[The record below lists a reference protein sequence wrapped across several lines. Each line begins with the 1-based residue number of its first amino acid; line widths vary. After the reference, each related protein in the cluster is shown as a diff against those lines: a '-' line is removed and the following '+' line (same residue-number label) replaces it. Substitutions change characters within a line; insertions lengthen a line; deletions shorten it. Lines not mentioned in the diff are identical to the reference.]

1 MPELA
6 RLRAAI
12 RRPIVIDAF
21 LAACVAVPGLAG
33 LPWSSPGTSA
43 GAAVTAGAIALL
55 AVSAGTVVARRRW
68 PILAAVTG
76 GVSFVIAVQ
85 AGWFDPNGSSVD
97 GGFVTSGLLL
107 WAVIM
112 SFALGLVRPIRS
124 PLVAL
129 AIVIVAQQWHGLNP
143 FPVVLAGGAYAVGW
157 VVRSRRDLA
166 DALDVRAGE
175 LASEQQRYATEAV
188 RYERARIARE
198 LHDVVAHCM
207 SIVVVQASAGQR
219 LADLGDTTV
228 TDRVFDDIAEL
239 ARQAESDLAGLTRLL
254 SREPESSPR
263 LSGQL
268 IDQLVARAGTAGT
281 AVTVEVA
288 GDLDTIP
295 SLTAVALT
303 RVLQEGVTNAIKHA
317 PGAPVAV
324 GLRTDQHLTSLD
336 VANGPAPSASDQLD
350 VLGGGNG
357 LRGLRERVSTLGGAL
372 NSQPTADGGWLLSAV
387 IPAADASAA
396 RPRPVAE
403 AALSLKAALS

>member
-21 LAACVAVPGLAG
+21 LAACVAVPGLAA
-33 LPWSSPGTSA
+33 LPWSSPGTSSS
-43 GAAVTAGAIALL
+43 GAVTAGAVALL
-55 AVSAGTVVARRRW
+55 AVSAATVLARRRW
-68 PILAAVTG
+68 SVAAAVTG
-76 GVSFVIAVQ
+76 GASFVVAVQ

-97 GGFVTSGLLL
+97 GGLVTSGLLL
-107 WAVIM
+107 WAVVM
-112 SFALGLVRPIRS
+112 SFALGLVRPIRN
-124 PLVAL
+124 PLL
-129 AIVIVAQQWHGLNP
+129 GLTIVVVAQQWHGLNP
-143 FPVVLAGGAYAVGW
+143 FPVVLAVGAYAVGR

-175 LASEQQRYATEAV
+175 LASERERYATEAV

-207 SIVVVQASAGQR
+207 SIVVIQASAGQR
-219 LADLGDTTV
+219 LADLGNAAV

-295 SLTAVALT
+295 SLTAAALS

-324 GLRTDQHLTSLD
+324 SVRTDHHLTSLD
-336 VANGPAPSASDQLD
+336 VENGPTPSTSREID
-350 VLGGGNG
+350 VVGGGNG
-357 LRGLRERVSTLGGAL
+357 LRGLRERVSTLGGTLRAA
-372 NSQPTADGGWLLSAV
+372 PTTSGGWVLHAV
-387 IPAADASAA
+387 IPGADAVVAQ
-396 RPRPVAE
+396 PRKVAE
-403 AALSLKAALS
+403 AALS

>member
-12 RRPIVIDAF
+12 RRPKVIDAF
-21 LAACVAVPGLAG
+21 LAACVALPGLAG

-43 GAAVTAGAIALL
+43 SGAVIAGALALL
-55 AVSAGTVVARRRW
+55 AISAATVYVRRRW
-68 PILAAVTG
+68 PVGAAATG
-76 GVSFVIAVQ
+76 AVSFVVAVQ
-85 AGWFDPNGSSVD
+85 AGWFDPNGSSID
-97 GGFVTSGLLL
+97 GGLVTSGLLL

-112 SFALGLVRPIRS
+112 SFALGLVRPIRT
-124 PLVAL
+124 PLVGLTA
-129 AIVIVAQQWHGLNP
+129 VVVAQQWHGLNP
-143 FPVVLAGGAYAVGW
+143 FPMVLAGGAYAVGW
-157 VVRSRRDLA
+157 VVQSRRDLA
-166 DALDVRAGE
+166 VALDVRAGE

-207 SIVVVQASAGQR
+207 SIIVVQASAGRR
-219 LADLGDTTV
+219 LADAGDTAI
-228 TDRVFDDIAEL
+228 TDQVFDDIAEL

-254 SREPESSPR
+254 SRDPEQAPR

-281 AVTVEVA
+281 SVTVEVA

-295 SLTAVALT
+295 SLTAAALT

-324 GLRTDQHLTSLD
+324 DVRTDDHLTSLD
-336 VANGPAPSASDQLD
+336 VENGPIPLTPSPSREIK
-350 VLGGGNG
+350 VSGGGNG

-372 NSQPTADGGWLLSAV
+372 HSQPTAAGGWLLSAV
-387 IPAADASAA
+387 IPAHQSVELEVLSAA
-396 RPRPVAE
+396 Q
-403 AALSLKAALS
+403 